1 MKPER
6 PCTHGLAQRRSG
18 IFREQVSHS
27 ARESDTLLLS
37 LFLNHSR
44 DAWGACHEQGLYF
57 STARHLRVRRLKA
70 LAQFSPQHQRTRP
83 NEGVFQ
89 IISAAQRRIKKCI
102 AEISPLGFVLA
113 SERRVL
119 SVCRGVG
126 GACCA
131 LRQPLGMLTILPLD
145 LGFSVCGETHG

>member
-1 MKPER
+1 MR
-6 PCTHGLAQRRSG
+6 HQ
-18 IFREQVSHS
+18 
-27 ARESDTLLLS
+27 
-37 LFLNHSR
+37 
-44 DAWGACHEQGLYF
+44 QGLHF
-57 STARHLRVRRLKA
+57 STTSHLRVRWLKA
-70 LAQFSPQHQRTRP
+70 LAQFSPKHQRTRDKK
-83 NEGVFQ
+83 GVFQ
-89 IISAAQRRIKKCI
+89 IIGSAQRSIEKGI
-102 AEISPLGFVLA
+102 AEVGPLGFVLA

>member
-1 MKPER
+1 MLPQFALADQPARIEERILQACIVPER
-6 PCTHGLAQRRSG
+6 DVEKS
-18 IFREQVSHS
+18 V
-27 ARESDTLLLS
+27 
-37 LFLNHSR
+37 
-44 DAWGACHEQGLYF
+44 
-57 STARHLRVRRLKA
+57 
-70 LAQFSPQHQRTRP
+70 
-83 NEGVFQ
+83 
-89 IISAAQRRIKKCI
+89 
-102 AEISPLGFVLA
+102 AEIGPLGFVLA